1 MLTFHCFVGAIARRN
16 SIVVRLG
23 GENQAV
29 CETKFVCNL
38 KKNNNNNNFIQFKDD
53 FRVAN

>member
-29 CETKFVCNL
+29 CEAKFVCNL